1 MFELV
6 KAFRFE
12 AAHSLPRTIDADA
25 SRRIHGHSYQVE
37 VAIKGDPNP
46 LTGMVVDLGELERV
60 LNEARDALDHRLLDD
75 IPHLG
80 LPTMEN
86 LSAWIW
92 AKLHPA
98 CPGLSRV
105 TVRRRSLGESC
116 TYFGPTVQE

>member
-12 AAHSLPRTIDADA
+12 AAHTLPRHIDAEA
-25 SRRIHGHSYQVE
+25 SRRIHGHSYEVE
-37 VAIKGDPNP
+37 VSIKGDPDP
-46 LTGMVVDLGELERV
+46 LTGMVVDLGDLERV
-60 LNEARDALDHRLLDD
+60 LNEARDALDHRLLDEIAD
-75 IPHLG
+75 LG

-92 AKLHPA
+92 ARLLPA

-105 TVRRRSLGESC
+105 TVRRRSLDESC
-116 TYFGPTVQE
+116 TYFGPTS